1 MAMTLKLSKTK
12 TLNPSTKKMGYRTT
26 VKSNG
31 KADMDSLVLSASKN
45 TTMHKAELRM
55 AFELAL
61 DAIRESL
68 AAGKIVELK
77 GIGNI
82 GFTCSGAW
90 TETPEEQTAVEHKI
104 GVALAY
110 RSSQAK
116 RCTLLWPLP
125 RHHGQRMVR
134 ATSLPLPTHRASRNH
149 HRRLRVNG
157 SWCEIKNIVFD
168 GLNGCRNE
176 KVTTNIT
183 NNTNNSCDLCHSLLK
198 EKHPLNPFNPM

>member
-12 TLNPSTKKMGYRTT
+12 TINPSTKKMGYRTT

-82 GFTCSGAW
+82 GFSCSGAW

-104 GVALAY
+104 GV
-110 RSSQAK
+110 SFFPSQEVHAAVATAK
-116 RCTLLWPLP
+116 
-125 RHHGQRMVR
+125 
-134 ATSLPLPTHRASRNH
+134 TSWTKDDEGDEPSAPDASGGTSGGEQKPPSE
-149 HRRLRVNG
+149 VEG
-157 SWCEIKNIVFD
+157 
-168 GLNGCRNE
+168 
-176 KVTTNIT
+176 
-183 NNTNNSCDLCHSLLK
+183 
-198 EKHPLNPFNPM
+198 